1 MTFPRDRFQNSAFLF
16 IVDKMPACL
25 LHYPVPSKSSCF
37 IIEENIMRALKT
49 LLLTCAVLFV
59 TVTIAWPGTSLRALA
74 QPGSPLTDESKD
86 LFKPPPEGATV
97 LFNGKDLS
105 GWTAMEGKPAPWKVE
120 DNYMEVAPHK
130 GNIRTKETFGPD
142 FELH

>member
-1 MTFPRDRFQNSAFLF
+1 M
-16 IVDKMPACL
+16 
-25 LHYPVPSKSSCF
+25 H
-37 IIEENIMRALKT
+37 ALKLSAPVGV
-49 LLLTCAVLFV
+49 LLSLGSL
-59 TVTIAWPGTSLRALA
+59 IAWCGSLGLA
-74 QPGSPLTDESKD
+74 DESKD

-105 GWTAMEGKPAPWKVE
+105 GWTSMDGKPAPWKVE

-142 FELH
+142 FELHVEF